1 MEINKYLI
9 WIITIL
15 SFVCLIVL
23 DTLNIS
29 QYIDYTKQLE
39 STISNTITFIS
50 ILIGFISTIYVMI
63 QQSQDSYVFK
73 LLQKYKLTYIFNKSF
88 KSFIYIGFLNVIIL
102 IVLNFFCNNRAISK
116 FTIYIVVPLSIYF
129 LLISNNLI
137 TTICKIIISE
147 DELKNKDKKIEE
159 KDIKN
164 I

>member
-1 MEINKYLI
+1 MEINKFFI

-15 SFVCLIVL
+15 SFVFLVIL
-23 DTLNIS
+23 DIFNIS
-29 QYIDYTKQLE
+29 QYIDYSQQIE

-63 QQSQDSYVFK
+63 QQSQDGYVFK
-73 LLQKYKLTYIFNKSF
+73 LLQKHKLTSIFNKSF
-88 KSFIYIGFLNVIIL
+88 KSFVYIGFLNVIIL
-102 IVLNFFCNNRAISK
+102 IILNFFSNKMEIFK
-116 FTIYIVVPLSIYF
+116 FIIYIVVPLSIYF

-159 KDIKN
+159 KDIIN
-164 I
+164 V